1 MRKLIYALIIWIIV
15 FFLHFF
21 GMKNGWY
28 VAISFYDVIVH
39 GLGGLGIG
47 YLLLFVAQKVLPT
60 YISFWKVFLFVLFSS
75 LFIGL
80 VWEIFEYVYDIAVIP
95 REDYVTDTLMDLFM
109 DMFGSLT
116 AVFLYLKNK

>member
-1 MRKLIYALIIWIIV
+1 MRKLIYALIIWVIV

-28 VAISFYDVIVH
+28 VAIPSYDIVVH

-47 YLLLFVAQKVLPT
+47 YLLLFVAQKILPT

-80 VWEIFEYVYDIAVIP
+80 MWEIFEYIYDIAVIP

-109 DMFGSLT
+109 DIFGSLT
-116 AVFLYLKNK
+116 ATFLYLKNK